1 MSKKMAQ
8 DISSTKQKMRR
19 DFFVGKCKRKL
30 ATSPLP
36 MYSLRMTND
45 ELLALPIGTFT
56 NFGILISKSENT
68 VSFRNKHGNGT
79 TRLSLEDK
87 QVGGKRTLDSLEVI
101 TAQQWDTIISDYR
114 EAMLSHLALT
124 DSP

>member
-1 MSKKMAQ
+1 
-8 DISSTKQKMRR
+8 
-19 DFFVGKCKRKL
+19 
-30 ATSPLP
+30 

-56 NFGILISKSENT
+56 NFGILISKGEDT

-101 TAQQWDTIISDYR
+101 TAQQWDAIISDYR
-114 EAMLSHLALT
+114 DAMLSHLALT

>member
-1 MSKKMAQ
+1 MTQ
-8 DISSTKQKMRR
+8 DISSTNQKMRR
-19 DFFVGKCKRKL
+19 DFFFGKCKRKL

-56 NFGILISKSENT
+56 NFGILISKGEDT

-101 TAQQWDTIISDYR
+101 TAQQWDAIISDYR
-114 EAMLSHLALT
+114 DAMLSHLALT

>member
-1 MSKKMAQ
+1 MTQ

-19 DFFVGKCKRKL
+19 DFFFGKCKRKL

-56 NFGILISKSENT
+56 NFGILISKGEDT

-101 TAQQWDTIISDYR
+101 TAQQWDAIISDYR
-114 EAMLSHLALT
+114 DAMLSHLALT